1 MKTVAFS
8 EGATRRQALQQMAVV
23 FAALAA
29 GTESALAH
37 DDEPPK
43 SGEPKATRLFAKEL
57 AGHPGEEVSI
67 VLVEFPPGASS
78 KPHRHPGPVFVCVT
92 EGSVELQVEGG
103 PRSTLQ
109 TGQVFYEAPGAIHS
123 VARNASATE
132 PAKILAFM
140 VAKTGAPIVLP
151 A

>member
-1 MKTVAFS
+1 MKTPAFP
-8 EGATRRQALQQMAVV
+8 EEATRRQALQQMALA
-23 FAALAA
+23 FAVLAA
-29 GTESALAH
+29 GAERAPAH
-37 DDEPPK
+37 DEEAPK
-43 SGEPKATRLFAKEL
+43 SGDPKATRLFVQEL

-109 TGQVFYEAPGAIHS
+109 AGQVFYEAPGAIHS
-123 VARNASATE
+123 VARNASATV
-132 PAKILAFM
+132 PAKVLAFM
-140 VAKTGAPIVLP
+140 VAKAGAPIVLP